1 MRAVLYDDEQ
11 RVGGARERFFTYNR
25 SRPTNDTARP
35 LNFQKD
41 DERGVCE
48 KLIRFESILHPSL
61 SHPSLQ
67 YVVAY
72 PDSPHFDPAE
82 MGSGFGRIRLR

>member
-11 RVGGARERFFTYNR
+11 GVGGARERFFTYYR
-25 SRPTNDTARP
+25 SRQTTDTARP

-48 KLIRFESILHPSL
+48 KLIRFVSFLHPSL

-72 PDSPHFDPAE
+72 
-82 MGSGFGRIRLR
+82 GIWR